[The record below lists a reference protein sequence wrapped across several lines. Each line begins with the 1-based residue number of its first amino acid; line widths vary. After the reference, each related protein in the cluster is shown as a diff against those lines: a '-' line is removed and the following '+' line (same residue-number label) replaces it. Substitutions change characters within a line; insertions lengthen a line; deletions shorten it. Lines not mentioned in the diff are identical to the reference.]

1 MFRNQE
7 RRVFDVRKIIIG
19 ISGASGAP
27 YGVRLLELLA
37 SRGDIEIHLIVSRAG
52 EKTVFQET
60 GLKLADLKQKASF
73 LHSVDAIGAPVA
85 SGSFLTGGMVIA
97 PCSVHTMSAIATG
110 NTSNLLTRAADV
122 VLKERR
128 PLILMVRESP
138 LHLGHLRTM
147 AGLAEMGAII
157 APPLPAFY
165 HRPASVDEI
174 VTHSA
179 ERVMDLLGLPL
190 DEAARWRGE

>member
-1 MFRNQE
+1 M
-7 RRVFDVRKIIIG
+7 VDVRRIIVG

-27 YGVRLLELLA
+27 YGVRLLDLLA
-37 SRGDIEIHLIVSRAG
+37 GRGDVEIHLIVSRAG

-60 GLKLADLKQKASF
+60 GLKLADLKQKVAF
-73 LHSVDAIGAPVA
+73 AHSVDAIGATVA

-122 VLKERR
+122 TLKERR
-128 PLILMVRESP
+128 PLVLMVRESP

-147 AGLAEMGAII
+147 AALAEMGVII

-165 HRPASVDEI
+165 HRPKTVDEI

-179 ERVMDLLGLPL
+179 QRVLDLLGLPL
-190 DEAARWRGE
+190 EEAARWAGE

>member
-1 MFRNQE
+1 
-7 RRVFDVRKIIIG
+7 VFDVRRIIVG
-19 ISGASGAP
+19 VSGASGAA

-37 SRGDIEIHLIVSRAG
+37 GRGDVETHLIVSRAG

-60 GLKLADLKQKASF
+60 GLKLADLKQKAAVM
-73 LHSVDAIGAPVA
+73 HSVDAIGAPVA
-85 SGSFLTGGMVIA
+85 SGSFLAAGMVIA
-97 PCSVHTMSAIATG
+97 PCSVHTMSAVASG

-122 VLKERR
+122 TLKERR
-128 PLILMVRESP
+128 PLILMIRESP

-147 AGLAEMGAII
+147 AALAEMGAII

-165 HRPASVDEI
+165 HRPKSVDEI

-179 ERVMDLLGLPL
+179 QRVMDLLGLPL
-190 DEAARWRGE
+190 DESARWSGE